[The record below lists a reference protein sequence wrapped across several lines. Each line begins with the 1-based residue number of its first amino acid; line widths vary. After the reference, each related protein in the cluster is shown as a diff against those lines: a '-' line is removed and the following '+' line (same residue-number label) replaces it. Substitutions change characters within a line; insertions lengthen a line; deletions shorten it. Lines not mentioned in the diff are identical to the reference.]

1 MNKIH
6 RKVEYALMALKHMRA
21 KAPGALT
28 PVKEICALYGCPF
41 DATSRV
47 LQQLAQRGILK
58 SEQGAY
64 GGYQVIRDLNR
75 VSFFELLE
83 TILGRLGVAKCLY
96 EEEAAGCEMIGTCNI
111 VTPVHVLNRR
121 LNEFYKSLSVSDL
134 LYPRSAG
141 QALGN
146 GRADVS
152 GFGARAFSTAVK
164 SGVQLSAAPTSLG
177 LDSNVGS
184 KVGFEVA
191 MDLGAEGVS
200 NV

>member
-28 PVKEICALYGCPF
+28 PVKEICSLYGCPF

-58 SEQGAY
+58 SEQGAH

-83 TILGRLGVAKCLY
+83 TILGPLGVAKCLH
-96 EEEAAGCEMIGTCNI
+96 EEVTAGCEMMGTCNI
-111 VTPVHVLNRR
+111 VTPVQILNRR
-121 LNEFYKSLSVSDL
+121 LNEFYKGLSVSDL
-134 LYPRSAG
+134 LDPRSVG
-141 QALGN
+141 QVG
-146 GRADVS
+146 GRAEVS
-152 GFGARAFSTAVK
+152 GIGARAAHVGLK
-164 SGVQLSAAPTSLG
+164 SGVGVGAATNFEEASSALAMNASGEGAL
-177 LDSNVGS
+177 NV
-184 KVGFEVA
+184 
-191 MDLGAEGVS
+191 
-200 NV
+200 

>member
-28 PVKEICALYGCPF
+28 SVKEICALYGCPF
-41 DATSRV
+41 DATSRG

-58 SEQGAY
+58 SEQGAH

-83 TILGRLGVAKCLY
+83 TILGPMGVAKCLHD
-96 EEEAAGCEMIGTCNI
+96 EEAAGCEMRGTCNI
-111 VTPVHVLNRR
+111 VTPVQNLNRR
-121 LNEFYKSLSVSDL
+121 LNEFYKSLSVSEL
-134 LYPRSAG
+134 LDPRASG
-141 QALGN
+141 QVQ
-146 GRADVS
+146 GRADLA
-152 GFGARAFSTAVK
+152 GIGAKAFSAGVK
-164 SGVQLSAAPTSLG
+164 SGV
-177 LDSNVGS
+177 
-184 KVGFEVA
+184 E
-191 MDLGAEGVS
+191 LGAVERAPVTDSSATGLTSDLASALAAEGAF